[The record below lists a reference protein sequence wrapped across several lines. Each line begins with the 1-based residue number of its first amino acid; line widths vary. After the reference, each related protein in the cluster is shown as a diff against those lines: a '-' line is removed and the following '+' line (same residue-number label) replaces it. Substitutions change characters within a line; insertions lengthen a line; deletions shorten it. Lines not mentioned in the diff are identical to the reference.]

1 MAMIVCP
8 ECGKDIS
15 DKAEKCIYCGYPLAN
30 TSETPGGTVVIYGYT
45 GWFLVKPKMQI
56 YLNGEYIGDLSYRA
70 KTKEIPISKPTTV
83 EIKCGFRSTS
93 VHVFPCKHNEI
104 YTEFDRTT
112 GKFLADLK
120 SR

>member
-45 GWFLVKPKMQI
+45 GWFFAGV
-56 YLNGEYIGDLSYRA
+56 R
-70 KTKEIPISKPTTV
+70 
-83 EIKCGFRSTS
+83 
-93 VHVFPCKHNEI
+93 
-104 YTEFDRTT
+104 
-112 GKFLADLK
+112 
-120 SR
+120 